1 MLPETGVMKTL
12 LDWAWIGVCALIG
25 IVWRKHNDEISDIK
39 GSIRKVDEN
48 MTGHAKYLEGKV
60 DALERRSVPRAEY
73 ESNRKEMR
81 EGQVQIFTRLDHLG
95 QALARI
101 EGKLDK

>member
-1 MLPETGVMKTL
+1 MLPESGVLKTL
-12 LDWAWIGVCALIG
+12 LEWAWIGVCALIG
-25 IVWRKHNDEISDIK
+25 IVWKKHNEEISDIK

-48 MTGHAKYLEGKV
+48 MGGHAKYLEGKV
-60 DALERRSVPRAEY
+60 DALERRSVPRTEY